1 MQYSCYGLTPTFMK
15 VLERIRRCVR
25 DAFNCRTQRRSLQT
39 DMAAAVRMRTWSYPT
54 TGVFYSR
61 TVLFVLLLSTIET
74 VVAAPEPGV
83 WKITVGNVSI
93 VRRTFPSLILPA
105 R

>member
-1 MQYSCYGLTPTFMK
+1 
-15 VLERIRRCVR
+15 
-25 DAFNCRTQRRSLQT
+25 
-39 DMAAAVRMRTWSYPT
+39 MAAAVRMKTCSCPT

-61 TVLFVLLLSTIET
+61 TVLFVFLLSAIDAG
-74 VVAAPEPGV
+74 VAAPEPGV

-93 VRRTFPSLILPA
+93 MRETCISLNTPE

>member
-1 MQYSCYGLTPTFMK
+1 
-15 VLERIRRCVR
+15 
-25 DAFNCRTQRRSLQT
+25 
-39 DMAAAVRMRTWSYPT
+39 MAAAVRMKTWSCPT

-61 TVLFVLLLSTIET
+61 TVLFVFLLSAIEA

-93 VRRTFPSLILPA
+93 MRETCISLNTPE